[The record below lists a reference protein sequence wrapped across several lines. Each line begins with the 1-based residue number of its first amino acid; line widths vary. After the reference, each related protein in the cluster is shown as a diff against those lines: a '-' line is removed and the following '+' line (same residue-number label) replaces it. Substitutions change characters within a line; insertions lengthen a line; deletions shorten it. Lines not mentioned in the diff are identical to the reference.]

1 MAVDGHRDRADT
13 VIDTLKRSGIRAA
26 YQDDALKV
34 LADSGTVLEIC
45 PTSNLHT
52 RAVRHLEEFRY
63 ILGTFAEN
71 GVRFTIN
78 TDGTYLCRTNLRREF
93 SLLEDSEILGSDELE
108 KARNLAF
115 EASFIGT

>member
-1 MAVDGHRDRADT
+1 MQKLKPNRIGH
-13 VIDTLKRSGIRAA
+13 GIRAA

-71 GVRFTIN
+71 GVRFTK
-78 TDGTYLCRTNLRREF
+78 LRHEGV
-93 SLLEDSEILGSDELE
+93 SEAELE